1 LGYNQCL
8 RTLRSIFQ
16 PNAQEPAVISEKSG
30 EFAAKRSD
38 SQLRPEASSNQEKA
52 LPPRTKMKHV
62 SRAGRVVTSSHA
74 RGPSLEDLLAFE
86 RFLSDIS
93 LRFANVAVDQV
104 VAEIEN
110 ALKQLLEFLGFD
122 RGAFWEIADKEKQYF
137 LCSVAVEGLEPL
149 RGPIPADLSWF
160 ASELRAGR
168 TIVVRPDEDIPP
180 EAAAAAEYNRR
191 AGIRSVLVIPLPV
204 GGRVVAAIGFGALRP
219 TPEWPGE
226 FIARVTVIGEVMAQ
240 ALSRKRSE
248 AALRASEARW
258 QSIFETASF
267 GISTF
272 GHDLHYLATNPA
284 FRAMLGYT
292 DEELRQ
298 LTPLDIT
305 LEEER
310 ETAQIRLAELQ
321 QGKVGN
327 YVVIKQYRRKD
338 GTVIWGHSS
347 KALAPES
354 RPKMFIEIMIDIT
367 ENKLAQDK
375 LRATQTELARVTAL
389 TAAGQLAAAMAH
401 EINQPLASITL
412 ACSAGLRWLAKAP
425 PNLEEVRA
433 SLNQISDASDRAGQ
447 LIRDIRAMFK
457 NDSREKTLLDV
468 NQVIREALA
477 LLHSELRNHHILMQ
491 VDLNPKLPPVLADG
505 IQLQQVIAN
514 LVANAIAA
522 MDTITD
528 RARTLRVKSVIRE
541 PDGVLITVED
551 SGAGIDPQNIDR
563 IFNPFFTTKSHGT
576 GMGLP
581 ICRSIIEAHNG
592 RLSVRSA
599 TDRGSVFQIEL
610 PAGDVST
617 G

>member
-1 LGYNQCL
+1 L

-16 PNAQEPAVISEKSG
+16 PIAQGPAVSSEKNGQIAVRRSG
-30 EFAAKRSD
+30 GGP
-38 SQLRPEASSNQEKA
+38 LHPEAFSNQEKS
-52 LPPRTKMKHV
+52 LQRRKKMKHV
-62 SRAGRVVTSSHA
+62 SRAGRAVTPSHA

-104 VAEIEN
+104 VAEIES
-110 ALKQLLEFLGFD
+110 ALKELLKLLGFD
-122 RGAFWEIADKEKQYF
+122 RGAFWEIADEEKQYF
-137 LCSVAVEGLEPL
+137 LCSVAVEGVERL

-168 TIVVRPDEDIPP
+168 TIVIGPDEDVPP
-180 EAAAAAEYNRR
+180 EAAAAVEYNRR

-204 GGRVVAAIGFGALRP
+204 GGRVVAAIGFGALRS
-219 TPEWPGE
+219 TREWHAE
-226 FIARVTVIGEVMAQ
+226 FIARVAVIGQVMAQ

-248 AALRASEARW
+248 TALRASEARW

-272 GHDLHYLATNPA
+272 DEDLHYLATNAA

-292 DEELRQ
+292 DEEMRQ

-310 ETAQIRLAELQ
+310 ETAQVRLAELQ
-321 QGKVGN
+321 QGKVDS
-327 YVVIKQYRRKD
+327 YIVLKQYRRKN

-347 KALAPES
+347 KALAPEF
-354 RPKMFIEIMIDIT
+354 RPKMFIEIMIDVT
-367 ENKLAQDK
+367 ESKLAQDK
-375 LRATQTELARVTAL
+375 LRAMQTELVRVTAL
-389 TAAGQLAAAMAH
+389 TATGQLAAAMAH
-401 EINQPLASITL
+401 EINQPLASIAL
-412 ACSAGLRWLAKAP
+412 GCSASLRWLAKEP
-425 PNLEEVRA
+425 PNLEELRA
-433 SLNQISDASDRAGQ
+433 SLTQISDASDRTDQ

-457 NDSREKTLLDV
+457 NDNREKALLDV
-468 NQVIREALA
+468 NQVIREVLA
-477 LLHSELRNHHILMQ
+477 LLHSELQNHQIVLRT
-491 VDLNPKLPPVLADG
+491 DLNSKLPPVLADG

-522 MDTITD
+522 MDSITD

-599 TDRGSVFQIEL
+599 TDQGSVFQIEL
-610 PAGDVST
+610 PAGDAGS